1 MEKSEKNLILFMPSI
16 EGGGVEKNLFIISNY
31 LSKFYPNLILITYDK
46 KFKNR
51 FNKKINILTPGS
63 KFIKSPSKYYK
74 YFRCLILLFIVLIKN
89 KNTTTFAFQ
98 ANIYSIILCK
108 LLFKKIIVRSN
119 SSPSGWSKNFFKNFI
134 FKVFLPFADIIIV
147 NSIKFKKEL
156 DEKFN
161 VNSILIYNPLDL
173 KEIIRCS
180 KLPLKDNFF
189 NSKKFINIINISRF
203 TDQKDHKTLL
213 KAYELAC
220 KNINCKLLLM
230 GYGKNLED
238 IKKFINEKKIKKN
251 IKILNFKSNPF
262 NYLRKA
268 DIFILTSIYEGLPN
282 VLLEALA
289 LKKYVIS
296 TNCPTG
302 PEEILGKD
310 KYGDL
315 FQIGDYKTLSKKILN
330 FKKNSK
336 NIKTK
341 ANKGF
346 LSLNRFDYT
355 KNLIKYHK
363 IIKNIE

>member
-1 MEKSEKNLILFMPSI
+1 M
-16 EGGGVEKNLFIISNY
+16 
-31 LSKFYPNLILITYDK
+31 LSKLIFIQLFYVNCFL
-46 KFKNR
+46 
-51 FNKKINILTPGS
+51 
-63 KFIKSPSKYYK
+63 
-74 YFRCLILLFIVLIKN
+74 
-89 KNTTTFAFQ
+89 
-98 ANIYSIILCK
+98 
-108 LLFKKIIVRSN
+108 KKIIVRSN

-161 VNSILIYNPLDL
+161 VNSILIYNPLNL

-330 FKKNSK
+330 F
-336 NIKTK
+336 
-341 ANKGF
+341 
-346 LSLNRFDYT
+346 
-355 KNLIKYHK
+355 
-363 IIKNIE
+363 